1 MKAGLDHLTGL
12 VEILISAQVNPFR
25 REEAMIKVFTE
36 TLKSFS
42 HEKVLVNAPS
52 DFPDK
57 VNVGV
62 RLEEDVGKG
71 CSYEDGSS
79 AMV

>member
-1 MKAGLDHLTGL
+1 
-12 VEILISAQVNPFR
+12 
-25 REEAMIKVFTE
+25 MIKVFTE

-42 HEKVLVNAPS
+42 HEKVMVNAPN

-62 RLEEDVGKG
+62 RLEEYVHIK
-71 CSYEDGSS
+71 
-79 AMV
+79 MVAQLMV